1 MPEGLTIEARECIQ
15 PLGPDKPEITMP
27 RFLIFTLL
35 ALTAC
40 NRPATPPPSQ
50 TQTPQPQ
57 TKPTPPTPI
66 AEKKEE
72 LGNPNTWQPA
82 WTAFIEK
89 SLPDDLLSAQAARAV
104 RPYCPR
110 FPELSDTDKRAFWA
124 YTFQALAAAEA
135 GLNPTSDVHHTA
147 AAVNKV
153 DPETDRLSRQEGLLQ
168 LKYEDAKRYGCPF
181 DYEADRHLPGHDPN
195 RTILQP
201 DRNLSCGFL
210 IMQNQII
217 AQGHPLVTR
226 DSYWATLQP
235 GTPGHLIFRKQMINV
250 PADCRATRVRTR
262 VHTTRRSTGR

>member
-40 NRPATPPPSQ
+40 TRPAAPPPSQ
-50 TQTPQPQ
+50 TQTPQPI

-89 SLPDDLLSAQAARAV
+89 SLPDDLISEKAARAV

-110 FPELSDTDKRAFWA
+110 FPELTAADKRAFWA

-135 GLNPTSDVHHTA
+135 GLNPTADVHHTA

-168 LKYEDAKRYGCPF
+168 LKYEDATRYNCPF
-181 DYEADRHLPGHDPN
+181 DYAADRHLPAKDPS

-201 DRNLSCGFL
+201 DRNLTCGL
-210 IMQNQII
+210 HIMQNQII
-217 AQGHPLVTR
+217 TQGHPLVTR

-235 GTPGHLIFRKQMINV
+235 GTAGHSVFRRQMINV
-250 PADCRATRVRTR
+250 PSDCRPIRRTR
-262 VHTTRRSTGR
+262 ASSHTR